1 MREQKMK
8 RITIVVVFL
17 CVVTMIGAIYMC
29 SYQVRENLKI
39 EMRNTL
45 RDVAEQNI
53 IAVQKEFDARFQL
66 LYGIAAQLGETGE
79 IVNTIDSQRYIAE
92 NYRFQRIGYVYP
104 DGSVYTTDGYVQD
117 MSQLDFF
124 QRGML
129 GAATITEGAEDMAK
143 QQKYVSRLAVPVY
156 DQKSGEIRGVLFATY
171 QSEWIEELLN
181 AKAFDGKG
189 YSCIVKENGDIIA
202 HSPDSPISNVS
213 NFLAC
218 MDGTGEVNLSS
229 AGELNRAMQ
238 SEHSGVG
245 SFVLNGEQDFYYTPL
260 RLGNTEM
267 NRYMITMVP
276 AEVLESRM
284 QPIRSNVE
292 QIFGIILILVACG
305 VSIFVFSTMGKK
317 KQLMKLAYTDALT
330 LGDNFTSFQE
340 RIKKKRGVH
349 GYMVAMDLSDFKI
362 INNTCGVSTGDR
374 VLQHVW
380 DVIHKSVHEGELAA
394 RIYADR
400 FIMFW
405 VEEDKQS
412 IRMRLEQMIEDLE
425 GISEILNTP
434 RIVPIFGIHET
445 FNQEPVENDYGKAV
459 QAKHLVKGRRD
470 RNYAFYDEIDYDQ
483 VLERRSIEDGFEQ
496 AITENQFEIW
506 YQPKYDAEN
515 GSIVGAEALVRWR
528 RADGTLLPPI
538 KFIPVFEKNGMISR
552 LDEYVFRAVCAQ
564 QKRWE
569 LQGRKILPVS
579 VNISRISLYYSD
591 IVDKYKGISEEIKVE
606 SKYLQL
612 EITESATIDNAEI
625 STLIDEFHTAGFEM
639 LLDDFGSG
647 YSSLSTLNMMHFDT
661 MKLDKSLIDYIGDKN
676 GEKLLHYIIRLGQN
690 LGLYVT
696 AEGVETREQA
706 EFLRKLKCN
715 DIQGYYFSKPL
726 IAAEFEKLLA

>member
-1 MREQKMK
+1 MREQKV
-8 RITIVVVFL
+8 RRLTFVVVFVCMVML
-17 CVVTMIGAIYMC
+17 FGAIYLC
-29 SYQVRENLKI
+29 SRQIRNNLKI
-39 EMRNTL
+39 EMQNTL

-66 LYGIAAQLGETGE
+66 LYGIAAQLGETGDIE
-79 IVNTIDSQRYIAE
+79 NTVDAQRYIAE
-92 NYRFQRIGYVYP
+92 NYRFKRIGYVYP
-104 DGSVYTTDGYVQD
+104 DGSIYTTDAYVRD
-117 MSQLDFF
+117 MSKLDFF
-124 QRGML
+124 RRGMN
-129 GAATITEGAEDMAK
+129 GDVSITEGIEDMTK
-143 QQKYVSRLAVPVY
+143 QQYYSRLAVPVY
-156 DQKSGEIRGVLFATY
+156 EQNSGEIRGVLFATY
-171 QSEWIEELLN
+171 QAEWVEELLN
-181 AKAFDGKG
+181 VKSFEGKG

-202 HSPDSPISNVS
+202 HSPGSPIGDVS
-213 NFLAC
+213 NFFAC
-218 MDGTGEVNLSS
+218 LQETEEGNLSS
-229 AGELNRAMQ
+229 VTEIDRAMQ
-238 SEHSGVG
+238 SDCSGNG
-245 SFVLNGEQDFYYTPL
+245 SFALQGEQDFYYTPL
-260 RLGNTEM
+260 RLGNTELS
-267 NRYMITMVP
+267 RYMITIVP

-292 QIFGIILILVACG
+292 QIFCIILILVAG
-305 VSIFVFSTMGKK
+305 GGSIIVCTALSRR
-317 KQLMKLAYTDALT
+317 KQLMKLAYSDPITH
-330 LGDNFTSFQE
+330 GDNFSCFQE
-340 RIKKKRGVH
+340 RIKKNRGVH

-362 INNTCGVSTGDR
+362 INNTCGVNTGDR
-374 VLQHVW
+374 VLLHVW
-380 DVIHKSVHEGELAA
+380 GVIHRSVHEGELAA

-400 FIMFW
+400 FIMFLT
-405 VEEDKQS
+405 EDDKQS
-412 IRMRLEQMIEDLE
+412 VQMRLEQMHKDMEK
-425 GISEILNTP
+425 ISETLNTP

-470 RNYAFYDEIDYDQ
+470 HNYAFYDEIDYDQ

-515 GSIVGAEALVRWR
+515 GSVVGAEALVRWR
-528 RADGTLLPPI
+528 KADGTLLPPI

-552 LDEYVFRAVCAQ
+552 LDEYVFRTVCAQ

-569 LQGRKILPVS
+569 LQGKKILPVS

-591 IVDKYKGISEEIKVE
+591 VVDKYRGISCENKIDT
-606 SKYLQL
+606 KYLQL

-625 STLIDEFHTAGFEM
+625 STLIEEFHTAGFEM

-647 YSSLSTLNMMHFDT
+647 YSSLSSLNMMHFDT
-661 MKLDKSLIDYIGDKN
+661 MKLDKSLIDYIGDAN

-696 AEGVETREQA
+696 AEGVETKEQV
-706 EFLRKLKCN
+706 EFLRKVKCN

-726 IAAEFEKLLA
+726 IATEFEKLLA